1 VIYFFYGG
9 VKGFGM
15 TVSTFFA
22 AIMSARGIDL
32 YLHASNDLVVLWAVK
47 NGKEK
52 EKSVRKAIP
61 MAGQSSQVTC

>member
-15 TVSTFFA
+15 MVSTFFA

-32 YLHASNDLVVLWAVK
+32 YSHASNDLVVLWAVK

-52 EKSVRKAIP
+52 EKSVRKP
-61 MAGQSSQVTC
+61 SRWRDNRHK